1 MIGLKVNR
9 KEAERAKKVLRS
21 KGLLMESYF
30 PIHEEEYVIFPLNGI
45 GDLPLG
51 EIVKGI
57 QFQKRKEKKKSV
69 YDLLKEMSIDH
80 RGFTY
85 YLVGDIAIA
94 KVPEGIPLE
103 LKEIGRLIAECQS
116 GVRLVLVERGKRV
129 GEFRRREYEIA
140 FGYGMTET
148 IHRENGLRLKLD
160 PTEVFFDPKLSRE
173 RRKIAELSS
182 DGERILVMF
191 SGIGPYPLVIGKFR
205 KGCEI
210 LGIEANEIAYRYSLE
225 NLEINKKL
233 LKSKVKFVLGDVREV
248 YGIGEFDRIVM
259 PRPRGKEDFLEVAL
273 RFSSEKCTIH
283 FYDFLKEGEIE
294 HRRRE
299 LIRLI
304 SKLGG
309 ETLSIE
315 HRRVGSIGQRKY
327 RICFDF
333 LIKKRRK

>member
-1 MIGLKVNR
+1 M
-9 KEAERAKKVLRS
+9 
-21 KGLLMESYF
+21 
-30 PIHEEEYVIFPLNGI
+30 
-45 GDLPLG
+45 
-51 EIVKGI
+51 
-57 QFQKRKEKKKSV
+57 
-69 YDLLKEMSIDH
+69 LKEMGIDH

-94 KVPEGIPLE
+94 KVPESIPF
-103 LKEIGRLIAECQS
+103 
-116 GVRLVLVERGKRV
+116 RLVLVERGKRV

-148 IHRENGLRLKLD
+148 IHREHGLRLKLD

-248 YGIGEFDRIVM
+248 HGIGEFDRIVM

-273 RFSSEKCTIH
+273 RFSSEKWRNRAQEERTH
-283 FYDFLKEGEIE
+283 
-294 HRRRE
+294 
-299 LIRLI
+299 
-304 SKLGG
+304 
-309 ETLSIE
+309 
-315 HRRVGSIGQRKY
+315 
-327 RICFDF
+327 
-333 LIKKRRK
+333 